1 MSQELGQFT
10 ICNKFLE
17 KRHVR
22 LGYYSIPVIGPRY
35 AMNTFKTALISI
47 AALGAL
53 AAATAADARGG
64 FHHRSRVGVGV
75 FVGAPL
81 YPYYYPRYY
90 YPPAYYPGP
99 YAYYPPAVAA
109 PPVYI
114 EQNPSAS
121 APSAPSQASG
131 AYWYYCRD
139 SQAYYPYVQQCASP
153 WQQVTPQAGPPGP
166 QSGGPTAPDSGAYE
180 PQAGPPAPSDPES
193 IPRT

>member
-1 MSQELGQFT
+1 M
-10 ICNKFLE
+10 N
-17 KRHVR
+17 
-22 LGYYSIPVIGPRY
+22 
-35 AMNTFKTALISI
+35 NTFKTALILISTLC
-47 AALGAL
+47 AV
-53 AAATAADARGG
+53 AAAAAADARGG

-75 FVGAPL
+75 FIGAPL

-99 YAYYPPAVAA
+99 YAYYPPTAVSPPA

-114 EQNPSAS
+114 EQNPAAS
-121 APSAPSQASG
+121 APSAPSQSSG

-166 QSGGPTAPDSGAYE
+166 QSGPAAPESEPYE
-180 PQAGPPAPSDPES
+180 PQAGPPSGPPAPADPES